1 MHSTVDSG
9 ISVVVP
15 VYRGVKS
22 LEALAG
28 RLEAVFAGLR
38 IPHELLFV
46 DDCSPDGS
54 WKLIEE
60 LMATRPW
67 IRGFR
72 LMRNF
77 GQHNALLAGI
87 RQARYDRIVTMDDDL
102 QHPPESIPALLAKL
116 DEGFDVA
123 YGTPERETHGLMRNF
138 CSVATKAILRHV
150 LGVVVA
156 REVSSFRAFKTNLR
170 EAFSDYGSP
179 TVFLDVL
186 LTWATTSFGTVPVP
200 HCDRAEGE
208 SGYTLTKLLLHAT
221 NMVTSFS
228 TVPLRFASLVGILTI
243 VFGIVLLAVVLLMWM
258 LGGIPV
264 RGFTFLA
271 SMIVVFSGAQL
282 LSLGILGEY
291 LARMYLRSMGR
302 PPYVI
307 AKYPVAAPS
316 RDA

>member
-102 QHPPESIPALLAKL
+102 QHPPEEIGKLLESKDCDAEKL
-116 DEGFDVA
+116 ERLKERLIVLIAGLSDEG
-123 YGTPERETHGLMRNF
+123 R
-138 CSVATKAILRHV
+138 
-150 LGVVVA
+150 
-156 REVSSFRAFKTNLR
+156 
-170 EAFSDYGSP
+170 
-179 TVFLDVL
+179 
-186 LTWATTSFGTVPVP
+186 
-200 HCDRAEGE
+200 
-208 SGYTLTKLLLHAT
+208 
-221 NMVTSFS
+221 
-228 TVPLRFASLVGILTI
+228 
-243 VFGIVLLAVVLLMWM
+243 
-258 LGGIPV
+258 
-264 RGFTFLA
+264 
-271 SMIVVFSGAQL
+271 
-282 LSLGILGEY
+282 
-291 LARMYLRSMGR
+291 
-302 PPYVI
+302 
-307 AKYPVAAPS
+307 
-316 RDA
+316 